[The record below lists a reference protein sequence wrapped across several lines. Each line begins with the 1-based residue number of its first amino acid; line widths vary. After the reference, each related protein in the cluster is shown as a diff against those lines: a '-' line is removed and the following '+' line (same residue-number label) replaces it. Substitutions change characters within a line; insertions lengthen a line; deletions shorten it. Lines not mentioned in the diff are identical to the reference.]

1 MSVKLIAFDLD
12 GTLLDDDK
20 NLPEENLAALREAA
34 EKGIHIVASTG
45 RIYPG
50 IPKIIRE
57 LPFTRYF
64 ITCNGASVYDA
75 AEQKAIFRDEIPA
88 ELAIRICEYMDTLP
102 VVYYSYHDDGGWMS
116 REQYKTAD
124 DYIHKSL
131 HNMFRQVCV
140 PVDDL
145 KETIRQRGTG
155 VQKLQMHFKDPA
167 ARLRELEVFPELF
180 PETLMTTSVP
190 TNIEINSRGANK
202 GSALR
207 GLCEVLGIDIRDAVA
222 FGDGINDLTMIRD
235 AGTGVAMA
243 NADPAVKAAADMITD
258 TNNNAGVA
266 KTIRELI

>member
-12 GTLLDDDK
+12 GTILDDSK
-20 NLPEENLAALREAA
+20 NLPEDNLAALREAA

-64 ITCNGASVYDA
+64 ITGNGASVYDA
-75 AEQKAIFRDEIPA
+75 VEKKTIFRDEIPV
-88 ELAIRICEYMDTLP
+88 ELAIRICEHMDTLP
-102 VVYYSYHDDGGWMS
+102 VVYYSYHDDCGWMS
-116 REQYKTAD
+116 REQYARAEQYLAKG
-124 DYIHKSL
+124 L
-131 HNMFRQVCV
+131 WQMFLGICL

-155 VQKLQMHFKDPA
+155 VQKLQMHFKDPE
-167 ARLRELEVFPELF
+167 ARLRELEVFPDLF
-180 PETLMTTSVP
+180 PETMMTTSVS

-202 GSALR
+202 GRALR
-207 GLCEVLGIDIRDAVA
+207 GLCEVLGIDIKDAVA
-222 FGDGINDLTMIRD
+222 FGDGINDLTMICD

-243 NADPAVKAAADMITD
+243 NGDPAVKAAADKITD

-266 KTIRELI
+266 KAIREMI